1 MKRRKVSKPKKLHPA
16 IKALNGVYKTLR
28 SIGIFFWWSAKFEY
42 LGVKSIAEQIMDLKE
57 RMTVKSVVKDDGE
70 DATEIADG
78 SKDVPKSTPKP
89 KKKGSD
95 QPPVFV
101 PWTPITTLKGDFL
114 KFSDRIRNTSTI
126 VLIAGRRGSGKSALG
141 FRLLENINAKANR
154 PSYVLGVRQ
163 AVLPNW
169 IDSVE
174 DLEEVH
180 NGGVVLVDEGAIS
193 FSSRESMNKKNKELG
208 KLLAVARHKDLT
220 LILITQN
227 TGMIDKNVL
236 NLCDIILLKEGSL
249 LQEKMERG
257 VMKDI
262 YKSADAEFGKL
273 PNDERQKHVY
283 VFDSEFEGV
292 CKVDLPSFWSLKISK
307 NQA

>member
-1 MKRRKVSKPKKLHPA
+1 MNTVGSYLSMFFY
-16 IKALNGVYKTLR
+16 ALVRYCLIGFFEWEYRGIV
-28 SIGIFFWWSAKFEY
+28 SIGKQAYQAYVFLRNKLRTTAKKDKVPEAPD
-42 LGVKSIAEQIMDLKE
+42 VAEQK
-57 RMTVKSVVKDDGE
+57 TV
-70 DATEIADG
+70 A
-78 SKDVPKSTPKP
+78 PKP
-89 KKKGSD
+89 AKKGSD
-95 QPPVFV
+95 QPAVFV
-101 PWTPITTLKGDFL
+101 PWTPTTTLKGDFL
-114 KFSDRIRNTSTI
+114 KFADRIRNTSTI

-262 YKSADAEFGKL
+262 YKSADSEFAKL
-273 PNDERQKHVY
+273 PQDERQKHVY

-292 CKVDLPSFWSLKISK
+292 CKVELPSFWSVKISK

>member
-1 MKRRKVSKPKKLHPA
+1 M
-16 IKALNGVYKTLR
+16 
-28 SIGIFFWWSAKFEY
+28 GIFEWEY
-42 LGVKSIAEQIMDLKE
+42 RGIKSIAGQIYEGVSYLRSKATDTKLKGPVE
-57 RMTVKSVVKDDGE
+57 REVEVKDAPKIDVKPETLNSVVKEAKRGL
-70 DATEIADG
+70 
-78 SKDVPKSTPKP
+78 
-89 KKKGSD
+89 D
-95 QPPVFV
+95 QPPVFN
-101 PWTPITTLKGDFL
+101 PWTPIVTLKGDFL
-114 KFSDRIRNTSTI
+114 KFSERIRTASTI
-126 VLIAGRRGSGKSALG
+126 VLVAGRRGSGKSALG
-141 FRLLENINAKANR
+141 FRLLENINAKTQRAA
-154 PSYVLGVRQ
+154 YVLGVRQ

-174 DLEEVH
+174 DLEEVK

-257 VMKDI
+257 AMKDI
-262 YKSADAEFGKL
+262 YKSADAEFSKL
-273 PNDERQKHVY
+273 PLEDRQKHVY

-292 CKVDLPSFWSLKISK
+292 CKVELPSFWSVKISK